1 MLEERL
7 TWGIGGSVKRNPFV
21 SKKGQII
28 STVGIPKF
36 APVLSLQ
43 YLASGVTDGD
53 YELSFVSF
61 S

>member
-1 MLEERL
+1 M
-7 TWGIGGSVKRNPFV
+7 WGIGGSVKRNPFV